1 MFSFSVVG
9 AQLYVGDMVYIAVS
23 FIILMCLIKLVAW
36 KPVTKMMKDRSDKI
50 ANDIDSAEKSRAD
63 ATKLAEQRQ
72 TELASAR
79 QEASTIIS
87 EAKQTGQK
95 LIDKIVED
103 AQSNVASMKVAAEK
117 DIEQQRQEAL
127 ANSKKY
133 VASLSI
139 EIASKII
146 SKDLNSDDHKALVDS
161 YIEGLGKHNESR

>member
-72 TELASAR
+72 TELASTR

-95 LIDKIVED
+95 QSDKIVED
-103 AQSNVASMKVAAEK
+103 AQNNAASMKVAAEK

-127 ANSKKY
+127 ANSKKD